1 MSIHIPIPGP
11 HQAPTLALTGGQLD
25 EIAALAQRI
34 AAYELRDENLP
45 RGAIVPYEKLP
56 EDKRRDVRALTR
68 RIIQALVML
77 GHVEA

>member
-1 MSIHIPIPGP
+1 LRHLLAAFLQGLER
-11 HQAPTLALTGGQLD
+11 TLLGVPR
-25 EIAALAQRI
+25 IAALAQRI